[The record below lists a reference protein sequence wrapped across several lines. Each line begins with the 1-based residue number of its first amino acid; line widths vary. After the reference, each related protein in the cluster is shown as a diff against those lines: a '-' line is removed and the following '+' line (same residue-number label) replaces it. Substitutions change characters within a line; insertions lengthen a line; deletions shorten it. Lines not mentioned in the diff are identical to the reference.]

1 MVVARRRIDG
11 DGQSNGQEVTLGPV
25 EQGMSVG
32 LSAPSR
38 WDPTK
43 CSRCLRA
50 VPGHV
55 FRATSTAVG
64 LGLAGFLRRR
74 GHIRF
79 LRVCRTTNGLR
90 FLALGINPQQH
101 GSQRGCVRCTDEERL
116 SYGAH

>member
-1 MVVARRRIDG
+1 MVAVRWRIDG
-11 DGQSNGQEVTLGPV
+11 DGQRNGQGVTLGPV
-25 EQGMSVG
+25 EQGMPVG

-38 WDPTK
+38 WDPIK
-43 CSRCLRA
+43 CSRCLPA

-79 LRVCRTTNGLR
+79 LRVCRTTRWLR
-90 FLALGINPQQH
+90 FLALGVDPQQH
-101 GSQRGCVRCTDEERL
+101 G
-116 SYGAH
+116 H